1 MSPVTGAT
9 GRGTEP
15 ATSTT
20 DCSGTQRQQENWP
33 RLSVEQPSSHPSW
46 RDVGEKGKIK
56 TRGAGMFG
64 EEGSRIWWEAGLKV
78 KGVKETGRTSKEH
91 CRQHTQ
97 EPSQ

>member
-1 MSPVTGAT
+1 
-9 GRGTEP
+9 
-15 ATSTT
+15 
-20 DCSGTQRQQENWP
+20 
-33 RLSVEQPSSHPSW
+33 
-46 RDVGEKGKIK
+46 
-56 TRGAGMFG
+56 MFG